1 MASAL
6 INEIPAISI
15 KEFELGEVT
24 IDIQTKAIT
33 SSSIGLSSLRNI
45 FGLSILGSSIA
56 QPLIRTREI
65 ISSETL
71 LNIIKTSEKISKNKE
86 LQNISLILL
95 EAYTHLRSMEYSA
108 AFLLSWYIIEYDIMI
123 KLNKILKDKGIT
135 GERKKKIGEYR
146 ADTAIEVLSLL
157 SKISDEDYYEL
168 MKLKKIRNKIVHERE
183 TPSKKDVQK
192 CFDSAFNIFKYLMDI
207 LG

>member
-1 MASAL
+1 
-6 INEIPAISI
+6 
-15 KEFELGEVT
+15 
-24 IDIQTKAIT
+24 
-33 SSSIGLSSLRNI
+33 
-45 FGLSILGSSIA
+45 
-56 QPLIRTREI
+56 
-65 ISSETL
+65 
-71 LNIIKTSEKISKNKE
+71 
-86 LQNISLILL
+86 
-95 EAYTHLRSMEYSA
+95 MEYSA